1 MPVPMSLSGSGK
13 INENKLQAEYQQL
26 VKKKDLEINSQM
38 KSFIKDSMRISLK
51 ELGQI
56 HYNNGFMQEA
66 NQQWIKSLDM
76 SIADE
81 DAFQM

>member
-1 MPVPMSLSGSGK
+1 
-13 INENKLQAEYQQL
+13 
-26 VKKKDLEINSQM
+26 M

-51 ELGQI
+51 ELGEI
-56 HYNNGFMQEA
+56 HYMNGFMQEA

-81 DAFQM
+81 DAF

>member
-1 MPVPMSLSGSGK
+1 M
-13 INENKLQAEYQQL
+13 
-26 VKKKDLEINSQM
+26 KKKDLEINSQM

-81 DAFQM
+81 DAYQMQFLLAKCAF